1 MVMGLLLI
9 GVAAA
14 LGVWKEVRFDAAN
27 PTTRLSGWDA
37 PVPDDVRRPSGS
49 NFLNGAIVAFMIA
62 GESRLQDANGHW
74 WQWSLFTCLLVAGAV
89 FVPRAIHNR
98 RVART
103 E

>member
-1 MVMGLLLI
+1 MVIGLLLI

-14 LGVWKEVRFDAAN
+14 LAVWKQIRLAAAN

-37 PVPDDVRRPSGS
+37 PPPHPIRQPSGS
-49 NFLNGAIVAFMIA
+49 WFLNGAIVAFMIA
-62 GESRLQDANGHW
+62 GESQLQDANGHW

-103 E
+103 D